1 MLQYQSVN
9 IRQISRNRAEQ
20 IGYYRFL
27 ENSSVTVS
35 ELIRSLSD
43 HCSLQVEGKHVLA
56 ISDSSEVNL
65 QSHVGR
71 LKLEELGVVGNNKDV
86 GFFIHP
92 TLVLDAENG
101 LPLGLSTVQLWS
113 RAIDHASKHE
123 RNYQKL
129 EIEE

>member
-9 IRQISRNRAEQ
+9 IRQISLNRAQQ

-27 ENSSVTVS
+27 ENSGVTVS
-35 ELIRSLSD
+35 ELIRSLWD

-92 TLVLDAENG
+92 TLVLDAQNG
-101 LPLGLSTVQLWS
+101 FPCRV
-113 RAIDHASKHE
+113 KHSAT
-123 RNYQKL
+123 L
-129 EIEE
+129 ESSYRTCFKA